1 MMLYPQKY
9 KIKLNILCT
18 LETKFEWNKTLREN
32 NKWESEMKTHFV
44 DLRLTIFLGSM
55 LPTVVASFMAHK
67 SKVHTFLPM
76 GSSFKFMVYMDPSSL
91 VNFTRSSLNQKYFN
105 RQLGYE
111 SLENNV

>member
-1 MMLYPQKY
+1 
-9 KIKLNILCT
+9 
-18 LETKFEWNKTLREN
+18 
-32 NKWESEMKTHFV
+32 
-44 DLRLTIFLGSM
+44 
-55 LPTVVASFMAHK
+55 
-67 SKVHTFLPM
+67 M